1 MRKIVF
7 LCLVVMLFITGCG
20 EVQEKEQ
27 KLVCTTVENED
38 GMDIEQ
44 VISMTYKNDKLK
56 FMKMEVNTTVTDP
69 TVRLAWE
76 EYKKYMAENNE
87 EFSKDGISLKVE
99 IDDQNYKYNTI
110 LDIDVDKASEEDLK
124 EQGFEDLKEDQ
135 STIEDSKKLA
145 EEDGATCEIK

>member
-1 MRKIVF
+1 MKKIVF

-69 TVRLAWE
+69 KVRLAWE
-76 EYKKYMAENNE
+76 EYKKYMAENSE